1 MLSGV
6 GWFLYNNVEDAY
18 TCKSDVMRILSPVS
32 GDSDACKRVE
42 GVKGAMQERE
52 RMHKRNDEEEKR
64 RKGQRTLI
72 LFSSDGASDEM
83 FSALR
88 FSYTCKDWSTTEL
101 AYARTGWHTFLKR
114 PRDAR

>member
-1 MLSGV
+1 
-6 GWFLYNNVEDAY
+6 
-18 TCKSDVMRILSPVS
+18 
-32 GDSDACKRVE
+32 
-42 GVKGAMQERE
+42 MQERE
-52 RMHKRNDEEEKR
+52 RMHKRNNKGEKR
-64 RKGQRTLI
+64 RREQRKLI
-72 LFSSDGASDEM
+72 FFPSDGASAEM